1 MASWTPV
8 IAFAKWWALETVLD
22 WKTWIFFKK
31 QSIRSLNNAIEEFEK
46 FKFNSIAIK
55 NYSKNFDKKYFQEKI
70 INFIDKKISQE

>member
-46 FKFNSIAIK
+46 FEFNSIAIK